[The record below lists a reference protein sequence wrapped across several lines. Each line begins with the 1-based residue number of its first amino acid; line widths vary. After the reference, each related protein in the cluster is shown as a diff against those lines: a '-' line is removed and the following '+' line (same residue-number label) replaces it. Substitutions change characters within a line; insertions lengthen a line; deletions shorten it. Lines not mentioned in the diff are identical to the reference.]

1 MDTLL
6 GLLKGL
12 APSVATAVAGPLGA
26 LAVSAIADKFGV
38 ADDVAAVAKA
48 IAGDPEAAAKLAE
61 LDLRQFELENQ
72 DRNSARHMQETALN
86 QEDKYAKHFIYNFAW
101 FWSVG
106 SMAYFF
112 AITFG
117 TVPSSGKD
125 FGNIILG
132 FLLGTAVATIISF
145 FYGSSKSS
153 KDKSDVMAKEI
164 LK

>member
-1 MDTLL
+1 MDELL
-6 GLLKGL
+6 GILKGL
-12 APSVATAVAGPLGA
+12 APAVATVVAGPLGGAAVTA
-26 LAVSAIADKFGV
+26 LASKFGV
-38 ADDVAAVAKA
+38 ADDVQAVAKA
-48 IAGDPEAAAKLAE
+48 IAGDPEAATKLAE
-61 LDLRQFELENQ
+61 LDLKQFEAEAA
-72 DRNSARHMQETALN
+72 DRDSARHMQEVAL
-86 QEDKYAKHFIYNFAW
+86 QQDDKFAKHFIYWFAW

-106 SMAYFF
+106 SMVYFF

-117 TVPSSGKD
+117 QVPASGKD

-153 KDKSDVMAKEI
+153 KDKTDTMSKEL

>member
-1 MDTLL
+1 
-6 GLLKGL
+6 
-12 APSVATAVAGPLGA
+12 
-26 LAVSAIADKFGV
+26 
-38 ADDVAAVAKA
+38 VAKA
-48 IAGDPEAAAKLAE
+48 IAGDPDAAQKLAE
-61 LDLRQFELENQ
+61 LDLRQFELENA

-86 QEDKYAKHFIYNFAW
+86 QDDKFAKHFIYWFAW

-106 SMAYFF
+106 SMTYFF

-117 TVPSSGKD
+117 QVPSSGKD

-153 KDKSDVMAKEI
+153 KDKTDAMKEAI
-164 LK
+164 K

>member
-1 MDTLL
+1 MNELL

-12 APSVATAVAGPLGA
+12 APAVATAVSGPLGG
-26 LAVSAIADKFGV
+26 LAVTAIANRFGV
-38 ADDVAAVAKA
+38 ADDVQAVAKA
-48 IAGDPEAAAKLAE
+48 IAGDPDAAQKLAE
-61 LDLRQFELENQ
+61 LDLKQFELENA
-72 DRNSARHMQETALN
+72 DRDSARHMQETALT
-86 QEDKYAKHFIYNFAW
+86 QDDLFAKHFIYWFAW

-117 TVPSSGKD
+117 QVPPSGKD

-153 KDKSDVMAKEI
+153 KDKTDAMKVA

>member
-1 MDTLL
+1 MNELL

-12 APSVATAVAGPLGA
+12 APAVATAVGGPLGG
-26 LAVSAIADKFGV
+26 LAVTAIANKFGV
-38 ADDVAAVAKA
+38 ADDVEAVAKA
-48 IAGDPEAAAKLAE
+48 IAGDPEAATKLAE
-61 LDLRQFELENQ
+61 LDLRQFELENA
-72 DRNSARHMQETALN
+72 DRDSARHMQETALN
-86 QEDKYAKHFIYNFAW
+86 QEDKFAKHFIYWFAW

-117 TVPSSGKD
+117 TVPASGKD

>member
-1 MDTLL
+1 MDELL
-6 GLLKGL
+6 NILKGI
-12 APSVATAVAGPLGA
+12 APAVATAVGGPLGG
-26 LAVSAIADKFGV
+26 LAVTAIANKFGV
-38 ADDVAAVAKA
+38 ADDVKAVAQA

-61 LDLRQFELENQ
+61 LDLRQFELENA
-72 DRNSARHMQETALN
+72 DRDSARHMQETALN
-86 QEDKYAKHFIYNFAW
+86 QDDKYAKHFIYNFAW

-106 SMAYFF
+106 SMIYFF

-117 TVPSSGKD
+117 QVPASSKD

-153 KDKSDVMAKEI
+153 KDKSDTLSKEL

>member
-1 MDTLL
+1 MDELL
-6 GLLKGL
+6 GILKGL
-12 APSVATAVAGPLGA
+12 APAVATVVAGPLGGA
-26 LAVSAIADKFGV
+26 AVTAIASKFGV
-38 ADDVAAVAKA
+38 ADDVQAVAKA

-61 LDLRQFELENQ
+61 LDLKQFELEAA
-72 DRNSARHMQETALN
+72 DRDSARHMQEVAL
-86 QEDKYAKHFIYNFAW
+86 QQDDKFAKHFIYWFAW

-106 SMAYFF
+106 SMVYFF

-117 TVPSSGKD
+117 TVPASGKD

-153 KDKSDVMAKEI
+153 KDKSDTLSKEL

>member
-1 MDTLL
+1 MDELL
-6 GLLKGL
+6 GILRGL
-12 APSVATAVAGPLGA
+12 APAVATIVGGPLGG
-26 LAVSAIADKFGV
+26 LAVTALADKFGV
-38 ADDVAAVAKA
+38 SDSVEAVAKA
-48 IAGDPEAAAKLAE
+48 IAGDPEAATKLAE

-72 DRNSARHMQETALN
+72 DRDSARHMQETALN
-86 QEDKYAKHFIYNFAW
+86 QEDKFAKHFIYWFAW

-117 TVPSSGKD
+117 TVPASGKD

>member
-1 MDTLL
+1 MNELL

-12 APSVATAVAGPLGA
+12 APAVATAVGGPLGG
-26 LAVSAIADKFGV
+26 LAITAIANKFGV
-38 ADDVAAVAKA
+38 ADDVEAVAKA
-48 IAGDPEAAAKLAE
+48 IAGDPEAATKLAE
-61 LDLRQFELENQ
+61 LDLRQFELENA
-72 DRNSARHMQETALN
+72 DRDSARHMQETALN
-86 QEDKYAKHFIYNFAW
+86 QEDKFAKHFIYWFAW

-117 TVPSSGKD
+117 TVPASGKD

-153 KDKSDVMAKEI
+153 KDKTDA
-164 LK
+164 LKGTFK

>member
-1 MDTLL
+1 METLL
-6 GLLKGL
+6 NLLKGL
-12 APSVATAVAGPLGA
+12 APAAAAAVGGPLGG
-26 LAVSAIADKFGV
+26 LAISAIADKFGV
-38 ADDVAAVAKA
+38 ADSVEAVAKA
-48 IAGDPEAAAKLAE
+48 IAGDPQAAQKLAE

-72 DRNSARHMQETALN
+72 DRDSARHMQEVALN

-153 KDKSDVMAKEI
+153 KDKTDA
-164 LK
+164 LKGGLK